1 MTDLKDLTRSIF
13 DIAEIYYSP
22 SLENYDAFYTRF
34 RSTIGNNLK
43 KSRKI
48 VCEDTNL
55 ENLSDEILSPTFEE
69 VIILW
74 CLEKIDHSLPLLAKK
89 TFVNR
94 LDDHVTLKELHT
106 EIFQSIPDLLS
117 KKETIE
123 KLDPKKSDDLLKE
136 ENIEVHVKCE
146 DDIEFDG
153 PDLFPF
159 DVDHTE
165 R

>member
-1 MTDLKDLTRSIF
+1 MTDIKDLPHSIF

-43 KSRKI
+43 KSRKMI
-48 VCEDTNL
+48 CDGIDL
-55 ENLSDEILSPTFEE
+55 ENMSDEIISPTFEE

-159 DVDHTE
+159 DVDHTD